1 MENMDTASRLLRLL
15 TLLQSR
21 PRWEGEELAG
31 RLEVT
36 TRTVRRDV
44 TRLRSLG
51 YPVSAEAGL
60 GGGYRLGPGGRLPP
74 LLLDDDEAVAIA
86 IGLRVATTTTVSG
99 VEDGAIAALAKLHQV
114 LPARLRERV
123 TAIGASMIQLPQ
135 GDLPKVDADVLVT
148 LAAGCRHTEGLRFR
162 YRSHGGEES
171 ERSVEPFQIVH
182 TGRRWYLVARD
193 RDRAAWRTF
202 RIDRISA
209 PVLTGMRYRFEDP
222 PDPVALV
229 AEGTGV
235 VPWELKATLRV
246 HVTAETARRRIP
258 PGQAVV
264 EPLDETSCLVR
275 MAANELGPLLG
286 SVTMIPWEFEVLEPD
301 VLREAVLDLGTR
313 LTHAARAKENPAHE
327 EPGGIPGNISG
338 SSADRTRTKRKVFK
352 GVTFHQ
358 PSGRE

>member
-1 MENMDTASRLLRLL
+1 MDTASRLLRLL

-21 PRWEGEELAG
+21 PQWDGEELAH

-86 IGLRVATTTTVSG
+86 VGLRVATTTTVSG

-123 TAIGASMIQLPQ
+123 TAIGASMVQLPQ
-135 GDLPKVDADVLVT
+135 GDLPQVDADVLVT

-162 YRSHGGEES
+162 YRRHSGEES

-193 RDRAAWRTF
+193 RSHGEWRTF

-209 PVLTGMRYRFEDP
+209 PQLTGMRYRLEDP
-222 PDPVALV
+222 PDAVALV

-235 VPWELKATLRV
+235 TPWEIKATLRV
-246 HVTAETARRRIP
+246 HVPAETARRQIP
-258 PGQAVV
+258 PGRGVV
-264 EPLDETSCLVR
+264 EPIDESTCLVR
-275 MAANELGPLLG
+275 MAANELGPLVG
-286 SVTMIPWEFEVLEPD
+286 AVTMIPWEFEVLSPD
-301 VLREAVLDLGTR
+301 VLRDAVLDLGAR
-313 LTHAARAKENPAHE
+313 LTRSAVGGMRAKENPAHE
-327 EPGGIPGNISG
+327 EPGGI
-338 SSADRTRTKRKVFK
+338 
-352 GVTFHQ
+352 
-358 PSGRE
+358 REEP